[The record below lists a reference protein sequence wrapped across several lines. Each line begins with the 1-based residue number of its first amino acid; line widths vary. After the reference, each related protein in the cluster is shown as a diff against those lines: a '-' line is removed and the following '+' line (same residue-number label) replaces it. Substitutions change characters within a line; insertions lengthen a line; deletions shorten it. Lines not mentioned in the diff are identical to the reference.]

1 MHLSTLTRSLA
12 GGAVAAIAIT
22 AFGAAPAFA
31 GEWTG
36 NDQSLKQDDGTL
48 HGASIC
54 AFSGQNDTYS
64 GDPGVP
70 DEDGFTRTQNWGQ
83 IDPETRAFLGTI
95 GLHPGDSC
103 KPGAEEPH

>member
-1 MHLSTLTRSLA
+1 MHWTTITRPLVGGFIGAFALIALSTS
-12 GGAVAAIAIT
+12 VSH
-22 AFGAAPAFA
+22 A

-36 NDQSLKQDDGTL
+36 NDRSLKQEDGSL

-64 GDPGVP
+64 GNPDVP
-70 DEDGFTRTQNWGQ
+70 DHDGFTRTQNWGQ
-83 IDPETRAFLGTI
+83 VSPADRAFLASI

-103 KPGAEEPH
+103 KPGTEH

>member
-1 MHLSTLTRSLA
+1 MHVITITRPLV
-12 GGAVAAIAIT
+12 GGFVAALAIT
-22 AFGAAPAFA
+22 TLGATASYA

-36 NDQSLKQDDGTL
+36 NDRSLKQEDGSL

-64 GDPGVP
+64 GNPDVP
-70 DEDGFTRTQNWGQ
+70 DHDGFFRTQNWGQ
-83 IDPETRAFLGTI
+83 VDPGTREFLGSI

-103 KPGAEEPH
+103 KPGSGGH